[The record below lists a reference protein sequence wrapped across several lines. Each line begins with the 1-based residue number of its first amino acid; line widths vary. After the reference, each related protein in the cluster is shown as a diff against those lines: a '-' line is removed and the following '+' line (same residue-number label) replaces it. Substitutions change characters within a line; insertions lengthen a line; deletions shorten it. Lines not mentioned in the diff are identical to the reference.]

1 MLGSLG
7 NCLSYY
13 VSASDPTIPA
23 VAGTIT
29 GIVVIACIFVVVFL
43 RRRQKL

>member
-1 MLGSLG
+1 MLRSVG

-29 GIVVIACIFVVVFL
+29 GIVVITCIFAVVFL
-43 RRRQKL
+43 KRRQKL